1 MLVNRR
7 LSVFCQL
14 RPYRLKKNGGLAFR
28 VMANGAKEQTLQPTC
43 VTPKH
48 RRHCL
53 RNRISFHWKTNYNQ
67 LAVKMNQSEDVLIRC
82 WLENHWLCLWKC
94 PPCKSINCIH
104 WFLWNF
110 FQFSLCCPLLRLNSA
125 RGSERTQLVSGP
137 NTNFETRCWQFDNY
151 RSPVLR
157 WFTEFWLLSA
167 VRRLP
172 LAHLVVHLT

>member
-1 MLVNRR
+1 MLVHRR

-28 VMANGAKEQTLQPTC
+28 VMANGAKAQTLQPTR

-104 WFLWNF
+104 WFCGTSS
-110 FQFSLCCPLLRLNSA
+110 SLASA
-125 RGSERTQLVSGP
+125 VLCSVWTLPEALSEHNWCRDRTQTSRHAAGSLTTIGV
-137 NTNFETRCWQFDNY
+137 QFWGGLQSFGCCQLSDGY
-151 RSPVLR
+151 RSLI
-157 WFTEFWLLSA
+157 
-167 VRRLP
+167 
-172 LAHLVVHLT
+172 